1 MNKAT
6 PGAVARAAALALA
19 WSLPPA
25 QATQQPAAPQPSAK
39 ASARAPAGAPLK
51 ATVSHWWTSGGESA
65 AIRQFADAYTRAGG
79 QWIDQAVAGAD
90 QSRASTINRIVGG
103 NAPVA
108 AQFNTSK
115 QFRDIVDQGLLNN
128 LDDVAARGNWDNIL
142 PRTIIDA
149 IKIDGHYYAAPVDIH
164 MPAWFFYSKAAYAK
178 AGIQAEPKS
187 WEEFVAQLDR
197 LKKAGLIPL
206 AFGGQVWQEKIV
218 FDAIFALVGGPE
230 LYLKIYRDRDLRAV
244 ASPAFR
250 DVLVKFKALRAYTD
264 PGSPGRNWNDAT
276 ALVVSGRAG
285 VQIMGDWAKGEFTS
299 AGQVAGKHFGCF
311 PGFGPRPPYMV
322 AGDAFVFPKTAK
334 PQIVQAQKLLATVM
348 TAPGPQA
355 EFSARKGSI
364 PIRPDVDMSKLDV
377 CARMGIKIMQDKAR
391 QLPNAEMLL
400 DPDLNGALQDVLTN
414 YWNRNETPERAQQA
428 FAQAIRDNTW

>member
-1 MNKAT
+1 MYKAL
-6 PGAVARAAALALA
+6 PAAGRAAMAAGLLGAALSIAHA
-19 WSLPPA
+19 AQQPPPA
-25 QATQQPAAPQPSAK
+25 A
-39 ASARAPAGAPLK
+39 APLK

-65 AIRQFADAYTRAGG
+65 AIRQFADAFNRAGG

-128 LDDVAARGNWDNIL
+128 LDDVAARGNWDHIL
-142 PRTIIDA
+142 PGTIIDV
-149 IKIDGHYYAAPVDIH
+149 IKINGHYYAAPVDIH
-164 MPAWFFYSKAAYAK
+164 MPAWFFYSKAAYAR
-178 AGIQAEPKS
+178 AGIKAEPRTF
-187 WEEFVAQLDR
+187 EEFVAQLEK

-218 FDAIFALVGGPE
+218 FDAVFALVGGRD
-230 LYLKIYRDRDLRAV
+230 LFLKIYRDRDTMAV
-244 ASPAFR
+244 HSAAFR
-250 DVLVKFKALRAYTD
+250 DVLVKFKSLRAYTD
-264 PGSPGRNWNDAT
+264 AGAPGRNWNDAT

-285 VQIMGDWAKGEFTS
+285 VQIMGDWAKGEFTG

-311 PGFGPRPPYMV
+311 PGFGDKAPYIV

-334 PQIVQAQKLLATVM
+334 PNVVKAQKLLATIM
-348 TAPGPQA
+348 TAPGPQV

-364 PIRPDVDMSKLDV
+364 PIRPDVDMAKLDL
-377 CARMGIKIMQDKAR
+377 CARMGIAIMQDKSR

-428 FAQAIRDNTW
+428 FAQAMKDNTW